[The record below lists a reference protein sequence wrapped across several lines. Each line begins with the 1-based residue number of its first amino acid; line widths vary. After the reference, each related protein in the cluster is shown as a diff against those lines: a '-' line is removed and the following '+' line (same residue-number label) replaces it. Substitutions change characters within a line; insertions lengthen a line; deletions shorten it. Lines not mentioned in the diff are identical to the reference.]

1 MTELQTVESSSE
13 VHQLEIKPEETS
25 ESHGKDIIELKDTSD
40 EVEAKCSDKGKAD
53 NSENAPKGI
62 FALKKEL
69 EHEDTTAK
77 DVAKSKLARV
87 TINVVGARNLS
98 KTSKFGKADPYVL
111 VSYDDKKFKS
121 VKVSNSSNP
130 EWNFVITVYV
140 DKESTAEFSVEV
152 FDEDT
157 FTKDDFLGRVSLK
170 SQDLSRLQ
178 QGQWIPLEGCKSGEI
193 LISAEI
199 VDDVE
204 GEKEQS
210 SSSTTMSKKNDEEA
224 EIKTIIILE
233 KKAKL
238 PEHPDDTKPEK
249 AVSQDEKISDVEKIS
264 TESASEMMK
273 KTTELMREDA
283 YFANVSD
290 VTDKEQNE
298 EEAEKDKMSSENEK
312 TGIAAAAAAAASV
325 AAASIGGEQVVEE
338 IKISFDSTDETN
350 NSKASTD
357 ITETTVESG
366 HKAEVIEETRI
377 DDKFEEDSARWDMSP
392 EKIELIVHAARDLP
406 KKGMFG
412 KADPYVVISLGD
424 QKLKSATVNNTYNPQ
439 WDLKT
444 TLHVQPNA
452 PRDISIVVLDEDVG
466 KDDLVG
472 EIFLNIDDLVKV
484 GGLKDTWVPLGGCKS
499 GEVQIS
505 SSIQWEESQS
515 TTSENQ
521 NLPPQATLTDK
532 SKSPTPTILITSAPD
547 AQIDLSD
554 DEEEYENVTSQNSR
568 NAESKNEVPE
578 HKEDQDI
585 DRKTVIG
592 TIEDPAISIAAKEVV
607 DSVTAKAVEKVAA
620 IAKAEDEEKQNKK
633 QAALEDPKIISAAR
647 KVVDQATSDAVEK
660 VAAMQAGH
668 PAVVIG
674 GPTDQT
680 VDSMHDETP
689 DVSGAY
695 KTKELLQGEVS
706 EEVIHESNKGQKTD
720 RITFTLNSAKDLINT
735 DYIGKSDPYARISFG
750 SFVCRTSTKN
760 NNLSPQWNHLVTL
773 NVDGNSP
780 SSIEIELFDEDT
792 LGQDKRLGR
801 TSIDVSEIKSS
812 LITTRASRK
821 LEGCDSGEITYS
833 ARFTTATELP
843 EDLTSE
849 EPKKLLVTSDLGIER
864 TSFKE
869 PSDAQAQVQGG
880 KTESMSEST
889 SFAETSTTIESQ
901 ESSQSRSSES
911 TATQDNKFEFGSK
924 QSSSTSE
931 FIQTQT
937 GEATSLVET
946 STRKV
951 AKLSHTRAIN
961 PYLPRAL
968 RHKTTRLSLQVKKQA
983 VQVNS
988 FRLKLW
994 LRTQRK
1000 TTSESSRRLNQ
1011 PSP

>member
-13 VHQLEIKPEETS
+13 DHQLEIKSEETS

-69 EHEDTTAK
+69 EDENATAK
-77 DVAKSKLARV
+77 DVAKSKLTRV

-111 VSYDDKKFKS
+111 VSFEDKKFKS
-121 VKVSNSSNP
+121 VKVANSLNP
-130 EWNFVITVYV
+130 EWNFVNTVYV
-140 DKESTAEFSVEV
+140 DKESTTEFSVEV

-298 EEAEKDKMSSENEK
+298 EEAEKEKMSSENEK

-350 NSKASTD
+350 NSKASTE

-392 EKIELIVHAARDLP
+392 EKIELTIHGARDLP

-424 QKLKSATVNNTYNPQ
+424 QKLKSATINNTYNPQ

-444 TLHVQPNA
+444 TLHVQQNA
-452 PRDISIVVLDEDVG
+452 PRDISIVVLDEDIG

-484 GGLKDTWVPLGGCKS
+484 GGLKDAWVPLGGCKS

-505 SSIQWEESQS
+505 SSITWEGQS
-515 TTSENQ
+515 TSSENQ
-521 NLPPQATLTDK
+521 SLTPQTALTGK

-547 AQIDLSD
+547 AQINLSD
-554 DEEEYENVTSQNSR
+554 DEAEYENVTNQK
-568 NAESKNEVPE
+568 EEIKNEVPQ
-578 HKEDQDI
+578 HKENEDND
-585 DRKTVIG
+585 DKTG
-592 TIEDPAISIAAKEVV
+592 TIEDPAISVAAKEVV
-607 DSVTAKAVEKVAA
+607 DAVTAKAVEKVAA
-620 IAKAEDEEKQNKK
+620 IAKAEDEEKQHKK

-735 DYIGKSDPYARISFG
+735 DNIGKSDPYARISFG

-869 PSDAQAQVQGG
+869 PSDAQAQVQEG
-880 KTESMSEST
+880 KTDSLSEST
-889 SFAETSTTIESQ
+889 FFAETSTTIESQ
-901 ESSQSRSSES
+901 ESTQSISSK
-911 TATQDNKFEFGSK
+911 Q
-924 QSSSTSE
+924 QSSSSE
-931 FIQTQT
+931 FIQKQT
-937 GEATSLVET
+937 EASTSFVET

-951 AKLSHTRAIN
+951 AKLSQESCKIESQEGNQSTKSQSSETCDNKVEFAS
-961 PYLPRAL
+961 
-968 RHKTTRLSLQVKKQA
+968 KEES
-983 VQVNS
+983 S
-988 FRLKLW
+988 
-994 LRTQRK
+994 
-1000 TTSESSRRLNQ
+1000 TSELIQTQTVEEETKKDDIWKQQKTESTVSSLE
-1011 PSP
+1011 ST